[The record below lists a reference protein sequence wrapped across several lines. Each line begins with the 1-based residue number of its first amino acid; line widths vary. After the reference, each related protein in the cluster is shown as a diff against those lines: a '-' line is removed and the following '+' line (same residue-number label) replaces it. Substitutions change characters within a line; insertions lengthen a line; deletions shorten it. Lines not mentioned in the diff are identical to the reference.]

1 MTPAILTIAY
11 VIAVC
16 AIVGLGHCHE
26 LAIHAADQR
35 ECHGQPDEPRRG
47 GEVDIRKIHDPLI
60 IEGAQRNHV

>member
-16 AIVGLGHCHE
+16 AIVWFGRRHE

-35 ECHGQPDEPRRG
+35 ERHGQAHEPRRG
-47 GEVDIRKIHDPLI
+47 GEVDIIQHG
-60 IEGAQRNHV
+60 EGI